1 MVSSKKTKKHLVSED
16 AGWVFLRV
24 ESEVSLMNEQNL
36 KPIRYLSSEEAKR
49 RGSKGG
55 RASGEARRRRKLIKE
70 QMEIALS
77 LPVSNKKIRKTMDD
91 IGLDEEDMDNQ
102 MALVLAMIQQ
112 GCKGDVGAFNS
123 IRDLMGEKPQD
134 KVELSGEV
142 NNPFE
147 GLSTED
153 LKKLINDG

>member
-1 MVSSKKTKKHLVSED
+1 ML
-16 AGWVFLRV
+16 AGCFCVQ

-55 RASGEARRRRKLIKE
+55 KASGEARRRRKLIKE
-70 QMEIALS
+70 QMELALS
-77 LPVSNKKIRKTMDD
+77 LPVSNKKIRKTMED
-91 IGLDEEDMDNQ
+91 IGLDDEDMDNQ

-134 KVELSGEV
+134 KVELSGEGA
-142 NNPFE
+142 
-147 GLSTED
+147 GLV
-153 LKKLINDG
+153 KMIH

>member
-1 MVSSKKTKKHLVSED
+1 
-16 AGWVFLRV
+16 
-24 ESEVSLMNEQNL
+24 MNEENL
-36 KPIRYLSSEEAKR
+36 KPIRYLSSDEAKR
-49 RGSKGG
+49 RGAKGG
-55 RASGEARRRRKLIKE
+55 KASGEARRRRKLIKE

-77 LPVSNKKIRKTMDD
+77 LPVSNKKIRKTMED
-91 IGLDEEDMDNQ
+91 IGLDDEDMDNQ

-112 GCKGDVGAFNS
+112 GCKGDVSAFNS

-142 NNPFE
+142 SNPFE

>member
-91 IGLDEEDMDNQ
+91 IGLDVEDMDNQ

>member
-1 MVSSKKTKKHLVSED
+1 MISSKQKNRNTWLANML
-16 AGWVFLRV
+16 AGCFSV
-24 ESEVSLMNEQNL
+24 EKGVSLMNEENL
-36 KPIRYLSSEEAKR
+36 KPIRHLSSDEAKR
-49 RGSKGG
+49 RGAKGG
-55 RASGEARRRRKLIKE
+55 KASGEARRRRKLIKE

-77 LPVSNKKIRKTMDD
+77 LPVSNKKIRKTMED
-91 IGLDEEDMDNQ
+91 IGLDEEEMDNQ

-142 NNPFE
+142 NNPYKD
-147 GLSTED
+147 LTTED